1 MTTAN
6 KRTQA
11 DLGAL
16 LELAAAAAVEAGQA
30 VLDIYSSDFAV
41 EKKADDSPLTL
52 ADKRSHE
59 IIARRLTEGAAGR
72 FPLLSEEGRN
82 IPYTERKEWG
92 QFWLVDPLDGTKEFV
107 KRNGEFTVNIAL
119 IRGNYPVLGVIYV
132 PVTDVLYF
140 ASEGLGAYR
149 IDSAA
154 DMRADTPVLRRG
166 MRIPATSKPG
176 RPLTVIAS
184 RSHLSRETYEYLQD
198 LKKEHGDMTVI
209 SAGSSLKF
217 CLIAEGRADVYPRF
231 APTMEWDTGAGQ
243 AIVEE
248 AGGTVVDA
256 GQRTKR
262 MEYNK
267 QDLTNGWFI
276 AARSE
281 RTSL

>member
-184 RSHLSRETYEYLQD
+184 RSHLSRETHEYLQD